1 MFRMFFR
8 SPFIYVNALDY
19 ITQKILNLSKVLGF
33 LGEQNGHIVFEQ
45 DRVLNSQSL
54 PEMLHSIESQIN
66 VAFEVHR

>member
-1 MFRMFFR
+1 MIR
-8 SPFIYVNALDY
+8 
-19 ITQKILNLSKVLGF
+19 KIMNLSKVLGF

-54 PEMLHSIESQIN
+54 PEMLHSIESQID

>member
-1 MFRMFFR
+1 M
-8 SPFIYVNALDY
+8 I
-19 ITQKILNLSKVLGF
+19 QKIMNLSKVLGF

>member
-1 MFRMFFR
+1 MFFR

>member
-1 MFRMFFR
+1 M
-8 SPFIYVNALDY
+8 INY
-19 ITQKILNLSKVLGF
+19 IIQKILNLNKVLGF